1 MVASDIISQILQ
13 RYKMLCAKYP
23 QSPSFIPNTKG
34 DSFYLI
40 SNRGEGLQPTQIRL
54 SNHGT
59 YLETWCDR
67 NELGDSV
74 ERLNPALC
82 VNISIAFV
90 DEGGDLTKDCKG
102 MANCEGCEIEP
113 CKPQTFEGQD
123 QIGRPFTVI
132 QYVYS
137 SKCIRRKYIN
147 GLTKAIAEASTK
159 GKYIDPLADLYRAA
173 KDKEFHSSTKLQN
186 NKGLKPE
193 NKQYKRNTNMNK
205 KLIRLTESDLH
216 RIVKESV
223 NRIINEIGDTEK
235 GQRALGALTA
245 AKFKGK
251 KKGDWGEV
259 AIKAS
264 DERDKASD
272 KAAKRGYDENEP
284 WSSLMAWHRKGASMS
299 GAYNDGYQKQVN
311 ESGFYPMEYDSKMGY
326 YTPNGT
332 VDGVDTYMDF
342 DEMSFSELKAL
353 RDKYLEQ
360 VGHTPWNKIANARPD
375 IFHAVNAIEEEL
387 EDRRERY
394 REGDKSALS

>member
-40 SNRGEGLQPTQIRL
+40 SNRGEGLQPIQIRL

-82 VNISIAFV
+82 VNISIVFV
-90 DEGGDLTKDCKG
+90 DEGEDLTKDCKG

-159 GKYIDPLADLYRAA
+159 GKYIDPLAEGNNIEVDQI
-173 KDKEFHSSTKLQN
+173 KLF
-186 NKGLKPE
+186 P
-193 NKQYKRNTNMNK
+193 
-205 KLIRLTESDLH
+205 IFF
-216 RIVKESV
+216 
-223 NRIINEIGDTEK
+223 
-235 GQRALGALTA
+235 A
-245 AKFKGK
+245 
-251 KKGDWGEV
+251 
-259 AIKAS
+259 
-264 DERDKASD
+264 
-272 KAAKRGYDENEP
+272 
-284 WSSLMAWHRKGASMS
+284 RK
-299 GAYNDGYQKQVN
+299 
-311 ESGFYPMEYDSKMGY
+311 
-326 YTPNGT
+326 
-332 VDGVDTYMDF
+332 
-342 DEMSFSELKAL
+342 
-353 RDKYLEQ
+353 
-360 VGHTPWNKIANARPD
+360 
-375 IFHAVNAIEEEL
+375 
-387 EDRRERY
+387 
-394 REGDKSALS
+394 

>member
-82 VNISIAFV
+82 VNISIVFV

-159 GKYIDPLADLYRAA
+159 GKYIDPLADIYRAA
-173 KDKEFHSSTKLQN
+173 KDK
-186 NKGLKPE
+186 
-193 NKQYKRNTNMNK
+193 
-205 KLIRLTESDLH
+205 
-216 RIVKESV
+216 
-223 NRIINEIGDTEK
+223 
-235 GQRALGALTA
+235 
-245 AKFKGK
+245 
-251 KKGDWGEV
+251 
-259 AIKAS
+259 AI
-264 DERDKASD
+264 
-272 KAAKRGYDENEP
+272 
-284 WSSLMAWHRKGASMS
+284 
-299 GAYNDGYQKQVN
+299 
-311 ESGFYPMEYDSKMGY
+311 
-326 YTPNGT
+326 T
-332 VDGVDTYMDF
+332 
-342 DEMSFSELKAL
+342 
-353 RDKYLEQ
+353 
-360 VGHTPWNKIANARPD
+360 
-375 IFHAVNAIEEEL
+375 
-387 EDRRERY
+387 
-394 REGDKSALS
+394 

>member
-1 MVASDIISQILQ
+1 MVAADIISQILQ

-82 VNISIAFV
+82 VNISIVFV
-90 DEGGDLTKDCKG
+90 DEGEDLTKDCKG

-173 KDKEFHSSTKLQN
+173 KEKEFHSSTKLQN

-205 KLIRLTESDLH
+205 KLIKLTESDLH
-216 RIVKESV
+216 RIVEKSVKRVIKEATFDTPYGGVSTNPLKPTFDDAETQDRLKNDTIEMLSNIDDKRFMRYWN
-223 NRIINEIGDTEK
+223 NRMK
-235 GQRALGALTA
+235 
-245 AKFKGK
+245 
-251 KKGDWGEV
+251 
-259 AIKAS
+259 
-264 DERDKASD
+264 
-272 KAAKRGYDENEP
+272 YD
-284 WSSLMAWHRKGASMS
+284 
-299 GAYNDGYQKQVN
+299 D
-311 ESGFYPMEYDSKMGY
+311 
-326 YTPNGT
+326 
-332 VDGVDTYMDF
+332 
-342 DEMSFSELKAL
+342 
-353 RDKYLEQ
+353 
-360 VGHTPWNKIANARPD
+360 PD
-375 IFHAVNAIEEEL
+375 IVDAIYHEYYKRHQNGQL
-387 EDRRERY
+387 
-394 REGDKSALS
+394 GF